1 MAKVAVR
8 FGCNQKILKGPK
20 SLQFEILDRKL
31 GISKQWIDK
40 ILVPELPGFQ
50 TVMILD
56 LLHMPF
62 HDVVA
67 GFLLILTVY
76 LSQPQYTI
84 FLQHQRG
91 KLVCPK
97 ILIQNINVAYKF
109 FSLPQQSLTFYH
121 ETFLEN

>member
-1 MAKVAVR
+1 
-8 FGCNQKILKGPK
+8 
-20 SLQFEILDRKL
+20 
-31 GISKQWIDK
+31 
-40 ILVPELPGFQ
+40 
-50 TVMILD
+50 MILD